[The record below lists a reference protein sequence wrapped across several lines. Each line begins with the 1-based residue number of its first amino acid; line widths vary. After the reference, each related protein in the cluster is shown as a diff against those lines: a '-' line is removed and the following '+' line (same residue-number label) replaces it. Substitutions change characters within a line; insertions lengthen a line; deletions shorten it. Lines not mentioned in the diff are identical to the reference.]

1 MRRVFCEVCW
11 REFVTERRSQ
21 CLCPKCVAL
30 YGRHCKGKNAD
41 HTSINACRV
50 ACGMEPL
57 TEAEYRAY
65 RKQAATWNRGRKV
78 EAEA

>member
-1 MRRVFCEVCW
+1 MRRYCH
-11 REFVTERRSQ
+11 Q
-21 CLCPKCVAL
+21 CGQSWQTNDPRADYCTACRIR
-30 YGRHCKGKNAD
+30 YGDNCTGRGAD
-41 HTSINACRV
+41 HASINACRV
-50 ACGMEPL
+50 ACGMAPL